1 MEKVNNLIH
10 SLFNPH
16 TFLREVPSSLSRVLT
31 PDDVG
36 GKTWK
41 KLTARAEEVRNRLR
55 SHKKVKVDAWTLRD
69 KGAAYLE
76 MLPCPL
82 GVVQVLTNDAIVR
95 YAVVMFYQEEHIL
108 LSVQKLK
115 AGDTD
120 TVSVTGLNLDSG
132 AADLVNLT
140 WRLCQSELAQRTIV
154 IDRKSTIAA
163 VLKERSSQAMLIEPG
178 VTAEDIRRLPPVGI
192 FVLVHCV
199 ETALTP
205 LMKREARGF
214 YYPEIVLSDKEDVA
228 VMQRAELRHLLAE
241 WSFVRGCG
249 NPSGLAAEVVIQS
262 EADIRLLQSIKG
274 LPVLAR
280 SDSDPQQKKLT
291 TLMQTAQIDLVEA
304 DRSPGVLQT
313 VPLLIG
319 TALPADNVA
328 LTMEWN
334 TFEHIDRTA
343 VHFLSQVLTEKFGR
357 LDAAVAR
364 LEQELLPLRLSEHT
378 YPAAHF
384 LAASR
389 AVDHILFD
397 ETEWRGTLVEQAEKL
412 VETIDAS
419 EDNRLR
425 RYADAATLLQERQQL
440 EPYVA
445 ESADD
450 MTEQHLGFL
459 YLDKDGNQWLAFSLD
474 DFAAL
479 IEKFGLLAAD
489 SLPFR
494 KYLTELG
501 FMTSASGKA
510 RGRDKKSSTHVLLHA
525 EKCGYGCGIP
535 QNSSARE
542 GILPHKTL

>member
-115 AGDTD
+115 AGD

-249 NPSGLAAEVVIQS
+249 NLSGLAAEVVIQS

-397 ETEWRGTLVEQAEKL
+397 ETEWRGTLVEQGEKL

>member
-115 AGDTD
+115 AGDT
-120 TVSVTGLNLDSG
+120 VSVTGLNLDSG

-214 YYPEIVLSDKEDVA
+214 YYPAIVLSDKEDVA

-274 LPVLAR
+274 LPVLVR
-280 SDSDPQQKKLT
+280 CDSDPQQKKLT

>member
-31 PDDVG
+31 PDDVD

-41 KLTARAEEVRNRLR
+41 KLTERAEEVCERLC
-55 SHKKVKVDAWTLRD
+55 SHKKLRLQSWTLRD
-69 KGAAYLE
+69 KGTAYLE
-76 MLPCPL
+76 MLPCPI
-82 GVVQVLTNDAIVR
+82 GVVEILTEDAVVR
-95 YAVVMFYQEEHIL
+95 YAAVMFYQKKHIL

-115 AGDTD
+115 AGD

-132 AADLVNLT
+132 AAELVNLT

-199 ETALTP
+199 EAALTP

-214 YYPEIVLSDKEDVA
+214 YYPAIVLSDKEDVA

-274 LPVLAR
+274 LPVLVR
-280 SDSDPQQKKLT
+280 CDSDPQQKKLT
-291 TLMQTAQIDLVEA
+291 TLMQAAQIDLVEA

-319 TALPADNVA
+319 TALPADNVS

-459 YLDKDGNQWLAFSLD
+459 YLDKDKCHWLAFSLD
-474 DFAAL
+474 DFTAL
-479 IEKFGLLAAD
+479 IKKLGLAESDSLSFRQYMVKLGLAD
-489 SLPFR
+489 SV
-494 KYLTELG
+494 
-501 FMTSASGKA
+501 SGKV
-510 RGRDKKSSTHVLLHA
+510 RGRDKKSATHVLLHA
-525 EKCGYGCGIP
+525 EKCGYSCEIA
-535 QNSSARE
+535 QNADV
-542 GILPHKTL
+542 L

>member
-115 AGDTD
+115 AGD

-249 NPSGLAAEVVIQS
+249 NLSGLAAEVVIQS

-459 YLDKDGNQWLAFSLD
+459 YLNKDGNQWLAFSLD

>member
-55 SHKKVKVDAWTLRD
+55 SYKKVKVDPWTLRD

-115 AGDTD
+115 AGD

-274 LPVLAR
+274 LPVLVR
-280 SDSDPQQKKLT
+280 CDSDPQQKKLT

-535 QNSSARE
+535 QNE
-542 GILPHKTL
+542 VVL

>member
-1 MEKVNNLIH
+1 MSKINDMLTQMYDD
-10 SLFNPH
+10 H
-16 TFLREVPSSLSRVLT
+16 TFLREAPSGLSRVFT
-31 PDDVG
+31 PDDVSK
-36 GKTWK
+36 KTWK
-41 KLTARAEEVRNRLR
+41 ELTARAEEVRNRLR
-55 SHKKVKVDAWTLRD
+55 SHKKIKIDGWALRD

-82 GVVQVLTNDAIVR
+82 GVVEVRTADAIMR
-95 YAVVMFYQEEHIL
+95 YAAVMFYRKKHIL

-115 AGDTD
+115 AGD

-154 IDRKSTIAA
+154 IDRKSTIAT
-163 VLKERSSQAMLIEPG
+163 VLKEKSSQAMLIEPG

-192 FVLVHCV
+192 FVLIHCV
-199 ETALTP
+199 EAALTP
-205 LMKREARGF
+205 LMKQETHGL
-214 YYPEIVLSDKEDVA
+214 YYPSVVLSDKEEVA
-228 VMQRAELRHLLAE
+228 AMQRTELRHLLAE

-249 NPSGLAAEVVIQS
+249 TPSGLAAELALQS
-262 EADIRLLQSIKG
+262 EADIRLLQSVQG
-274 LPVLAR
+274 LPMMVR
-280 SDSDPQQKKLT
+280 CDSDPQQKKLT
-291 TLMQTAQIDLVEA
+291 TLMQTAQTDLVEA

-313 VPLLIG
+313 VPLFIG
-319 TALPADNVA
+319 TALPADNVI

-334 TFEHIDRTA
+334 TFEHIDRVA
-343 VHFLSQVLTEKFGR
+343 VNLLSQVLTEKFGR
-357 LDAAVAR
+357 LDAAVAQ
-364 LEQELLPLRLSEHT
+364 LEQELLPLRLGEHT

-425 RYADAATLLQERQQL
+425 RYADVSTLLQERQQL

-445 ESADD
+445 ESADY
-450 MTEQHLGFL
+450 MTEEHLGFL
-459 YLDKDGNQWLAFSLD
+459 YLDKDNRRWLAFSLD

-479 IEKFGLLAAD
+479 IKKLGLAESD

-494 KYLTELG
+494 QYMVKLG
-501 FMTSASGKA
+501 LADSVSGKV
-510 RGRDKKSSTHVLLHA
+510 RGRDKKSTSHVLLHA
-525 EKCGYGCGIP
+525 EKCGYSCEIA
-535 QNSSARE
+535 QNADA
-542 GILPHKTL
+542 L

>member
-115 AGDTD
+115 AGDT
-120 TVSVTGLNLDSG
+120 VSVTGLNLDSG

-163 VLKERSSQAMLIEPG
+163 VLKERSSQAILIEPG

-214 YYPEIVLSDKEDVA
+214 YYPAIVLSDKEDVA

-474 DFAAL
+474 DFADL

-525 EKCGYGCGIP
+525 EKCGYGCGIS

>member
-115 AGDTD
+115 AGDT
-120 TVSVTGLNLDSG
+120 VSVTGLNLDSG

-214 YYPEIVLSDKEDVA
+214 YYPAIVLSDKEDVA

-357 LDAAVAR
+357 LDAAVAQ

>member
-1 MEKVNNLIH
+1 MSKINNL
-10 SLFNPH
+10 LYEMFKPH

-41 KLTARAEEVRNRLR
+41 ELTAHAEEVRNRLR
-55 SHKKVKVDAWTLRD
+55 SHKKIKVDRWILRD

-76 MLPCPL
+76 SLPCPL

-95 YAVVMFYQEEHIL
+95 YAVVMFYQEEHVL

-115 AGDTD
+115 AGD

-205 LMKREARGF
+205 LMKREVRGF

-343 VHFLSQVLTEKFGR
+343 VHFLSQALAEKFGR

-535 QNSSARE
+535 QNE
-542 GILPHKTL
+542 VVL

>member
-115 AGDTD
+115 AGD

>member
-115 AGDTD
+115 AGDT
-120 TVSVTGLNLDSG
+120 VSVTGLNLDSG

-163 VLKERSSQAMLIEPG
+163 VLKERSSQAMLIKPG

-214 YYPEIVLSDKEDVA
+214 YYPAIVLSDKEDVA

-535 QNSSARE
+535 QNE
-542 GILPHKTL
+542 VVL

>member
-1 MEKVNNLIH
+1 MKKVNKLVCT
-10 SLFNPH
+10 LFSDH

-31 PDDVG
+31 SDDVSK
-36 GKTWK
+36 KTWK
-41 KLTARAEEVRNRLR
+41 ELTARAKEVRNRLR
-55 SHKKVKVDAWTLRD
+55 SHKKIKVDGWTLRD
-69 KGAAYLE
+69 KGTAYLE

-82 GVVQVLTNDAIVR
+82 GVVEVRTADAIMR
-95 YAVVMFYQEEHIL
+95 YAAVMFYQKKHIL

-115 AGDTD
+115 ASD

-132 AADLVNLT
+132 AAELVNLT
-140 WRLCQSELAQRTIV
+140 WRLCQSELAEHTLI
-154 IDRKSTIAA
+154 IDRRSTIAA
-163 VLKERSSQAMLIEPG
+163 VLKEKSSQAMLIEPS
-178 VTAEDIRRLPPVGI
+178 VIAEDIRRLPPVGI

-199 ETALTP
+199 EAALTP
-205 LMKREARGF
+205 LMKREARGL
-214 YYPEIVLSDKEDVA
+214 YYPAVRLSEKEAVA
-228 VMQRAELRHLLAE
+228 AMQSTELRHLLAE

-262 EADIRLLQSIKG
+262 EADLKLLQSIKG
-274 LPVLAR
+274 LPVLVR
-280 SDSDPQQKKLT
+280 CDSDPQQKKLT
-291 TLMQTAQIDLVEA
+291 TLMQSSQMDLVEA
-304 DRSPGVLQT
+304 DRSSGVLQT
-313 VPLLIG
+313 VPLFIG
-319 TALPADNVA
+319 TALPAENVA

-334 TFEHIDRTA
+334 TFEHIDRVA
-343 VHFLSQVLTEKFGR
+343 VNFLSQVLTEKFGR

-419 EDNRLR
+419 EDNRLC

-510 RGRDKKSSTHVLLHA
+510 RGRDKKSSTHVLLRA

-535 QNSSARE
+535 QNSSAQE
-542 GILPHKTL
+542 GIYSHKTL

>member
-115 AGDTD
+115 AGDT
-120 TVSVTGLNLDSG
+120 VSVTGLNLDSG

-163 VLKERSSQAMLIEPG
+163 VLKERSSQAILIEPG

-214 YYPEIVLSDKEDVA
+214 YYPAIVLSDKEDVA

-489 SLPFR
+489 SLTFR

-525 EKCGYGCGIP
+525 EKCGYGCGIS

>member
-1 MEKVNNLIH
+1 MSKINNL
-10 SLFNPH
+10 LYEMFKPH
-16 TFLREVPSSLSRVLT
+16 TFLREAPSSLSRILT

-115 AGDTD
+115 AGD

-274 LPVLAR
+274 LPVLVR
-280 SDSDPQQKKLT
+280 CDSDPQQKKLT
-291 TLMQTAQIDLVEA
+291 TLMQAAQIDLVEA

-319 TALPADNVA
+319 TALPADNVS

-459 YLDKDGNQWLAFSLD
+459 YLDKDKCHWLAFSLD
-474 DFAAL
+474 DFTAL
-479 IEKFGLLAAD
+479 IKKLGLAESDSLSFRQYMVKLGLAD
-489 SLPFR
+489 SV
-494 KYLTELG
+494 
-501 FMTSASGKA
+501 SGKV
-510 RGRDKKSSTHVLLHA
+510 RGRDKKSATHVLLHA
-525 EKCGYGCGIP
+525 EKCGYSCEIA
-535 QNSSARE
+535 QNADV
-542 GILPHKTL
+542 L

>member
-115 AGDTD
+115 AGD

-274 LPVLAR
+274 LPVLVR
-280 SDSDPQQKKLT
+280 CDSDPQQKKLT

-510 RGRDKKSSTHVLLHA
+510 RGRNKKSSTHVLLHA

-535 QNSSARE
+535 QNE
-542 GILPHKTL
+542 VVL

>member
-1 MEKVNNLIH
+1 MEKANNLIH
-10 SLFNPH
+10 SLFKSH
-16 TFLREVPSSLSRVLT
+16 TFLREAPSGLSRVLT

-55 SHKKVKVDAWTLRD
+55 SHKKIKVDRWALRD

-76 MLPCPL
+76 SLPCPL

-95 YAVVMFYQEEHIL
+95 YAVVMFYQKEHIL

-115 AGDTD
+115 AGD

-154 IDRKSTIAA
+154 IDRKSTIAT
-163 VLKERSSQAMLIEPG
+163 VLKEKSSQAMLIEPG

-199 ETALTP
+199 EAALTP
-205 LMKREARGF
+205 LMKREARGL
-214 YYPEIVLSDKEDVA
+214 YHPAVRLSEKEAVA
-228 VMQRAELRHLLAE
+228 AMQRTELRHLLAE

-249 NPSGLAAEVVIQS
+249 TPSGLAAELALQS
-262 EADIRLLQSIKG
+262 EADLKLLQSIKG
-274 LPVLAR
+274 LPVLVR
-280 SDSDPQQKKLT
+280 CDSDPQQKKLT

-313 VPLLIG
+313 VPLFIG

-334 TFEHIDRTA
+334 TFERIDCVA
-343 VHFLSQVLTEKFGR
+343 VSFLSQVLTEKFGH
-357 LDAAVAR
+357 LNAAVAQ
-364 LEQELLPLRLSEHT
+364 LEQELLPLRLGEHT

-419 EDNRLR
+419 EDKQLR
-425 RYADAATLLQERQQL
+425 KYADVSALLQERQQL

-459 YLDKDGNQWLAFSLD
+459 YLDKDRNQWLAFSLD

-535 QNSSARE
+535 QNE
-542 GILPHKTL
+542 VVL

>member
-16 TFLREVPSSLSRVLT
+16 TFLREVPSSVLT

-115 AGDTD
+115 AGDT
-120 TVSVTGLNLDSG
+120 VSVTGLNLDSG

-163 VLKERSSQAMLIEPG
+163 VLKERSSQAILIEPG

-214 YYPEIVLSDKEDVA
+214 YYPAIVLSDKEDVA

-489 SLPFR
+489 SLTFR

-525 EKCGYGCGIP
+525 EKCGYGCGIS

>member
-1 MEKVNNLIH
+1 
-10 SLFNPH
+10 
-16 TFLREVPSSLSRVLT
+16 
-31 PDDVG
+31 
-36 GKTWK
+36 
-41 KLTARAEEVRNRLR
+41 
-55 SHKKVKVDAWTLRD
+55 
-69 KGAAYLE
+69 
-76 MLPCPL
+76 
-82 GVVQVLTNDAIVR
+82 
-95 YAVVMFYQEEHIL
+95 
-108 LSVQKLK
+108 
-115 AGDTD
+115 
-120 TVSVTGLNLDSG
+120 
-132 AADLVNLT
+132 
-140 WRLCQSELAQRTIV
+140 
-154 IDRKSTIAA
+154 
-163 VLKERSSQAMLIEPG
+163 MLIEPG

-199 ETALTP
+199 EAALTP
-205 LMKREARGF
+205 LMKREARGL
-214 YYPEIVLSDKEDVA
+214 YHPAVGLSEKEAVA
-228 VMQRAELRHLLAE
+228 AMQRTELRHLLAE

-249 NPSGLAAEVVIQS
+249 TPSGLVAEIVLQS
-262 EADIRLLQSIKG
+262 EADIKLLQSIKG
-274 LPVLAR
+274 VPVLVR
-280 SDSDPQQKKLT
+280 CDSDPQQKKLT

-304 DRSPGVLQT
+304 DRSSGVLQT

-535 QNSSARE
+535 QNE
-542 GILPHKTL
+542 VVL

>member
-10 SLFNPH
+10 SLFTPH

-115 AGDTD
+115 AGDT
-120 TVSVTGLNLDSG
+120 VSVTGLNLDSG

-214 YYPEIVLSDKEDVA
+214 YYPAIVLSDKEDVA

-291 TLMQTAQIDLVEA
+291 TLMQAAQIDLVEA
-304 DRSPGVLQT
+304 DRSSGVLQT
-313 VPLLIG
+313 MPLLIG

>member
-115 AGDTD
+115 AGD

-249 NPSGLAAEVVIQS
+249 NLSGLAAEVVIQS

-535 QNSSARE
+535 QNE
-542 GILPHKTL
+542 VVL

>member
-115 AGDTD
+115 AGDT
-120 TVSVTGLNLDSG
+120 VSVTGLNLDSG

-214 YYPEIVLSDKEDVA
+214 YYPAIVLSDKEDVA

-425 RYADAATLLQERQQL
+425 RYAAAATLLQERQQL

-510 RGRDKKSSTHVLLHA
+510 RGRDKTSSTPVLLHA

-535 QNSSARE
+535 QNE
-542 GILPHKTL
+542 VVL

>member
-115 AGDTD
+115 AGDT
-120 TVSVTGLNLDSG
+120 VSVTGLNLDSG

-163 VLKERSSQAMLIEPG
+163 VLKERSSQAILIEPG

-214 YYPEIVLSDKEDVA
+214 YYPAIVLSDKEDVA

-525 EKCGYGCGIP
+525 EKYGYGCGIS

>member
-55 SHKKVKVDAWTLRD
+55 SHKKVK
-69 KGAAYLE
+69 GAAYLE

-115 AGDTD
+115 AGD

-163 VLKERSSQAMLIEPG
+163 VLKERSSQAILIEPG

-214 YYPEIVLSDKEDVA
+214 YYPAIVLSDKEDVA

-525 EKCGYGCGIP
+525 EKCGYGCGIS

>member
-115 AGDTD
+115 AGDT
-120 TVSVTGLNLDSG
+120 VSVTGLNLDSG

-214 YYPEIVLSDKEDVA
+214 YYPAIVLSDKEDVA

-249 NPSGLAAEVVIQS
+249 NLSGLAAEVVIQS

-525 EKCGYGCGIP
+525 EKCGYGCGIS

>member
-31 PDDVG
+31 PDDVD

-41 KLTARAEEVRNRLR
+41 KLTERAEEVCERLC
-55 SHKKVKVDAWTLRD
+55 SHKKLRLQSWTLRD
-69 KGAAYLE
+69 KGTAYLE
-76 MLPCPL
+76 ILPCPI
-82 GVVQVLTNDAIVR
+82 GVVEILTEDAVVR
-95 YAVVMFYQEEHIL
+95 YAAVMFYQKKHIL

-115 AGDTD
+115 AGD

-132 AADLVNLT
+132 AAELVNLT

-199 ETALTP
+199 EAALTP

-334 TFEHIDRTA
+334 TFEHMDRIA
-343 VHFLSQVLTEKFGR
+343 VRFLSQVLTEKFGR

-364 LEQELLPLRLSEHT
+364 LEQELLPLRLGEHT

-397 ETEWRGTLVEQAEKL
+397 ETEWRGTLLEQAKKL

-445 ESADD
+445 DSADD

-459 YLDKDGNQWLAFSLD
+459 YLDKDGNQWLAFRLD
-474 DFAAL
+474 DFVAL

-535 QNSSARE
+535 QNE
-542 GILPHKTL
+542 VVL

>member
-41 KLTARAEEVRNRLR
+41 KLTARAEDVRNRLR

-115 AGDTD
+115 AGD

-214 YYPEIVLSDKEDVA
+214 YYPAIVLSDKEDVA

-274 LPVLAR
+274 LPVLVR
-280 SDSDPQQKKLT
+280 CDSDPQQKKLT
-291 TLMQTAQIDLVEA
+291 TLMQAAQIDLVEA

-319 TALPADNVA
+319 TALPADNVS

-535 QNSSARE
+535 QNE
-542 GILPHKTL
+542 VVL

>member
-31 PDDVG
+31 PDDVD

-41 KLTARAEEVRNRLR
+41 KLTERAEEVCERLC
-55 SHKKVKVDAWTLRD
+55 SHKKLRLQSWTLRD
-69 KGAAYLE
+69 KGTAYLE
-76 MLPCPL
+76 MLPCPI
-82 GVVQVLTNDAIVR
+82 GVVEILTEDAVVR
-95 YAVVMFYQEEHIL
+95 YAAVMFYQKKHIL

-115 AGDTD
+115 AGD

-132 AADLVNLT
+132 AAELVNLT

-378 YPAAHF
+378 YPASHF

-412 VETIDAS
+412 IETIDAS

>member
-115 AGDTD
+115 AGDT
-120 TVSVTGLNLDSG
+120 VSVTGLNLDSG

-214 YYPEIVLSDKEDVA
+214 YYPAIVLSDKEDVA

>member
-115 AGDTD
+115 AGDT
-120 TVSVTGLNLDSG
+120 VSVTGLNLDSG

-163 VLKERSSQAMLIEPG
+163 VLKERSSQAILIEPG

-214 YYPEIVLSDKEDVA
+214 YYPAIVLSDKEDVA

-525 EKCGYGCGIP
+525 EKCGYGCGIS

>member
-41 KLTARAEEVRNRLR
+41 KLTARAEEVRNRLH

-115 AGDTD
+115 AGD

-214 YYPEIVLSDKEDVA
+214 YYPAIVLSDKEDVA

-274 LPVLAR
+274 LPVLVR
-280 SDSDPQQKKLT
+280 CDSDPQQKKLT

-535 QNSSARE
+535 QNE
-542 GILPHKTL
+542 VVL

>member
-41 KLTARAEEVRNRLR
+41 KLTARAKEVRNRLR
-55 SHKKVKVDAWTLRD
+55 SHKKIKVDAWTLRD

-82 GVVQVLTNDAIVR
+82 GVVEVRTADAIMR
-95 YAVVMFYQEEHIL
+95 YAAVMFCQKKHIL

-115 AGDTD
+115 AGD

-154 IDRKSTIAA
+154 IDRKSTIAT

-199 ETALTP
+199 EAALTP

-274 LPVLAR
+274 LPVLVR
-280 SDSDPQQKKLT
+280 CDSDPQQKKLT

-343 VHFLSQVLTEKFGR
+343 VHFISQALAEKLGRCDIVAAQIERAVLSMH
-357 LDAAVAR
+357 
-364 LEQELLPLRLSEHT
+364 LEEHA

-384 LAASR
+384 LAAAQ
-389 AVDHILFD
+389 AVDSVLFD

-419 EDNRLR
+419 EDNRMR
-425 RYADAATLLQERQQL
+425 RYADVSTLLQERQQL

-450 MTEQHLGFL
+450 MAEQHLGFL
-459 YLDKDGNQWLAFSLD
+459 YLDKDKRRWLAFSLD
-474 DFAAL
+474 NFAAL
-479 IEKFGLLAAD
+479 IKKLGLAESD

-494 KYLTELG
+494 QYLVKLG
-501 FMTSASGKA
+501 LADFASGKV
-510 RGRDKKSSTHVLLHA
+510 RGRDKKSATHVLLRA

-542 GILPHKTL
+542 GI

>member
-69 KGAAYLE
+69 KGAVYLE

-115 AGDTD
+115 AGD

-163 VLKERSSQAMLIEPG
+163 VLKERSSQAILIEPG

-214 YYPEIVLSDKEDVA
+214 YYPAIVLSDKEDVA

-525 EKCGYGCGIP
+525 EKCGYGCGIS

>member
-115 AGDTD
+115 AGDT
-120 TVSVTGLNLDSG
+120 VSVTGLNLDSG

-214 YYPEIVLSDKEDVA
+214 YYPAIVLSDKEDVA

-364 LEQELLPLRLSEHT
+364 LDQELLPLRLSEHT

-425 RYADAATLLQERQQL
+425 RYAAAATLLQERQQL

-535 QNSSARE
+535 QNE
-542 GILPHKTL
+542 VVL

>member
-115 AGDTD
+115 AGDT
-120 TVSVTGLNLDSG
+120 VSVTGLNLDSG

-154 IDRKSTIAA
+154 IDRKSTITA

-249 NPSGLAAEVVIQS
+249 NLSGLAAEVVIQS